1 MKPQFWLL
9 ILLVPTLVFAQV
21 RTGGGPPIDMDT
33 DGGSGIS
40 EQSKKVRAYTSYLK
54 ERERSCRSD
63 GQRYL
68 DIDPGFIDV
77 YLKLSVLKNIF
88 IADNLCHDISAYF
101 KCLHD
106 ETAKKKLNEVLKDKK
121 TIPYLQHQ
129 FDISKPEAEKMLEF
143 FKNLDKGCPKGS
155 TGCEV

>member
-1 MKPQFWLL
+1 MKRQIWLL
-9 ILLVPTLVFAQV
+9 CLLVPTLVFSQV

-40 EQSKKVRAYTSYLK
+40 EQSKKVRQYTSYLK
-54 ERERSCRSD
+54 ERDRSCRT

-68 DIDPGFIDV
+68 DIDPSFMEV

-88 IADNLCHDISAYF
+88 VADNLCQDINDYF
-101 KCLHD
+101 KCLQD
-106 ETAKKKLNEVLKDKK
+106 DTAKKKLKEVLKDKK
-121 TIPYLQHQ
+121 TVPYLQHQ

-143 FKNLDKGCPKGS
+143 FKNLDKDCPKGS
-155 TGCEV
+155 IGCEV